1 MGSHLQ
7 RRAILAY
14 HEVMPES
21 DYAYCVPVSKF
32 REQMQMLAVQE
43 KAGVTAQV
51 TFDDG
56 ERSEKEIAGDVLAE
70 FGIKATYF
78 ITPGLIGTA
87 HKFLGWGELREL
99 QAAGHSVQSH
109 GWSHQFLTACGE
121 GELNDELRM
130 SRHAIEDRLGS
141 AVEEISIP
149 GGRWNPRVLRACAD
163 AGYRHVYV
171 SEPWMASEM
180 FGVRVLGRFMV
191 RNNTSPGQLERIL
204 RGDRATL
211 RKMKMKSQIR
221 KGIVSLVGDDLYHR
235 LWCRLTGYNE
245 FEQARQQGQ

>member
-7 RRAILAY
+7 TRAILAY
-14 HEVMPES
+14 HEVMAES
-21 DYAYCVPVSKF
+21 DYDYCVPVSRF
-32 REQMQMLAVQE
+32 REQMRMLSDENQ
-43 KAGVTAQV
+43 AGATAQV

-56 ERSEKEIAGDVLAE
+56 ERSEKEIAGAVLAE

-87 HKFLGWGELREL
+87 HKFLGWDELKDL

-109 GWSHQFLTACGE
+109 GWSHKFLTTCSE
-121 GELNDELRM
+121 SELHDELKM
-130 SRHAIEDRLGS
+130 SKHAIEDRLG
-141 AVEEISIP
+141 AGVEEISIP
-149 GGRWNPRVLRACAD
+149 GGRWNTRVLRACAD
-163 AGYRHVYV
+163 AGYRNVYV
-171 SEPWMASEM
+171 SEPWMAAEM
-180 FGVRVLGRFMV
+180 FGVNVLGRFMV
-191 RNNTSPGQLERIL
+191 RRNTSPQQLERIV

-221 KGIVSLVGDDLYHR
+221 KGIVSLVGDDRYHR